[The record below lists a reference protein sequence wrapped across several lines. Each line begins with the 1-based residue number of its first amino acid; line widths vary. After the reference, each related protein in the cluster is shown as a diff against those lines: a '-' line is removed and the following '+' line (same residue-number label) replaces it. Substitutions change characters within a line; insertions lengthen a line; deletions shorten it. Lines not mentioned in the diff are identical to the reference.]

1 MKIRVRFAPSPTG
14 PLHIGGLRT
23 ALFNYLIAKK
33 SGGKFILRIEDTDSK
48 RTVDGAEKHI
58 IDSLEWLGLD
68 FDEGPIRQSNRS
80 KLYKKQ
86 VDKLLKQGN
95 AYYAFDSQE
104 DLDGAREAGGKD
116 FKYNVKTRMGLNNS
130 FTVSEQEI
138 KKRVKVI
145 NDPAAIR
152 NVSEKLFSTK
162 YQKFMPDTIFSQN
175 IDEIRKFFKKHKKV
189 IVKPINSYSGNNIHL
204 FTKFN
209 LKFFQ
214 KFIKKHNHIMCQK
227 YLPKIKEGDKRV
239 FLINGKVRGAI
250 SRIPKKGSFLSNL
263 SKGAKPIN
271 VKLTNKEM
279 KISKLISKDLK
290 KDKIFFAGIDFIDE
304 QLNGDINVTSPTGLK
319 TFYDLS
325 KINLASTFWKELK
338 A

>member
-1 MKIRVRFAPSPTG
+1 MNYMTNKIIAIQGNHPTSLN
-14 PLHIGGLRT
+14 PLTDTTIFL
-23 ALFNYLIAKK
+23 ANEVQKKNYKIFYYNPKDLSIINFKVIAK
-33 SGGKFILRIEDTDSK
+33 GFFIKFDYRKKKFFEILK
-48 RTVDGAEKHI
+48 KQK
-58 IDSLEWLGLD
+58 LELIKCKYLL
-68 FDEGPIRQSNRS
+68 IRQDPPFNLEYICST
-80 KLYKKQ
+80 LIL
-86 VDKLLKQGN
+86 DK
-95 AYYAFDSQE
+95 
-104 DLDGAREAGGKD
+104 
-116 FKYNVKTRMGLNNS
+116 
-130 FTVSEQEI
+130 I
-138 KKRVKVI
+138 KKRVGII
-145 NDPAAIR
+145 NDPTAIR

-189 IVKPINSYSGNNIHL
+189 IVKPINSYSGNNIYL
-204 FTKFN
+204 LIKFN

-214 KFIKKHNHIMCQK
+214 KFIKKHDHIMCQK

-239 FLINGKVRGAI
+239 FLINGKVCGAI

-271 VKLTNKEM
+271 IKLTNKEM

>member
-1 MKIRVRFAPSPTG
+1 MINKIVAIQGNHP
-14 PLHIGGLRT
+14 
-23 ALFNYLIAKK
+23 
-33 SGGKFILRIEDTDSK
+33 
-48 RTVDGAEKHI
+48 
-58 IDSLEWLGLD
+58 
-68 FDEGPIRQSNRS
+68 S
-80 KLYKKQ
+80 KLNPRTDTSIFLAHEIQKKNYKIFYYDPKDLSIINFKVVAEGFFIKFDYKKKKFFEILKKQ
-86 VDKLLKQGN
+86 KLELIKCKYLLVRQDPPFNLEYICSTLILDK
-95 AYYAFDSQE
+95 
-104 DLDGAREAGGKD
+104 
-116 FKYNVKTRMGLNNS
+116 
-130 FTVSEQEI
+130 I

-204 FTKFN
+204 FTRFN

-214 KFIKKHNHIMCQK
+214 KFIKKHDHIMCQK

-239 FLINGKVRGAI
+239 FLINGKVCGAI

>member
-1 MKIRVRFAPSPTG
+1 MINKIVAVQGNHPSKLN
-14 PLHIGGLRT
+14 PLTDTSVFLANEIQNKKYKIFYYDPKDLSIIN
-23 ALFNYLIAKK
+23 FKVIAKGFFVTFDYRK
-33 SGGKFILRIEDTDSK
+33 ERFFKILK
-48 RTVDGAEKHI
+48 KQK
-58 IDSLEWLGLD
+58 LELIKCKYLL
-68 FDEGPIRQSNRS
+68 IRQDPPFNLEYICST
-80 KLYKKQ
+80 LIL
-86 VDKLLKQGN
+86 DK
-95 AYYAFDSQE
+95 
-104 DLDGAREAGGKD
+104 
-116 FKYNVKTRMGLNNS
+116 
-130 FTVSEQEI
+130 I

-189 IVKPINSYSGNNIHL
+189 IVKPINSYSGNNIYL
-204 FTKFN
+204 LTKFN

-239 FLINGKVRGAI
+239 FLINGKVCGAI

-271 VKLTNKEM
+271 IKLTNKEM
-279 KISKLISKDLK
+279 KISKLIGKDLK